1 MLLET
6 RGGQTQQTQAGEMYK
21 ENRLPLIVLSL
32 VSLVSL
38 VSVENKSVR
47 FKIRMF
53 PTFVSDFES

>member
-32 VSLVSL
+32 VS
-38 VSVENKSVR
+38 VENKSVR